1 MRMDSLARR
10 VGALLQERQLTLAVA
25 ESCTGGLLAARVTD
39 VSGSSAY
46 FIGGVVAYSN
56 AVKERV
62 LGVPANTLQRYGA
75 VSREV
80 AIAMARGVR
89 RLLRADLALST
100 TGIAGPTGG
109 APERPV
115 GLVYIALAS
124 EQGEQ
129 CKEFRWTGDR
139 KQNRE
144 QSVHAALDW
153 LQEHL
158 LAELGQRAKETAQP

>member
-1 MRMDSLARR
+1 MRTDTLARHI
-10 VGALLQERQLTLAVA
+10 GKLLQERHLTLVVA
-25 ESCTGGLLAARVTD
+25 ESCTGGLLATRITD
-39 VSGSSAY
+39 IAGSSAY
-46 FIGGVVAYSN
+46 FLGGVVAYSN
-56 AVKERV
+56 AMKERV
-62 LGVPANTLQRYGA
+62 LGVPATTLQRCGA
-75 VSREV
+75 VSPET

-109 APERPV
+109 TPEKPV

-124 EQGEQ
+124 ELGEAV
-129 CKEFRWTGDR
+129 KEVRWGGNR

-144 QSVHAALDW
+144 QSVRAALDW

-158 LAELGQRAKETAQP
+158 LADMAQLSGKRM